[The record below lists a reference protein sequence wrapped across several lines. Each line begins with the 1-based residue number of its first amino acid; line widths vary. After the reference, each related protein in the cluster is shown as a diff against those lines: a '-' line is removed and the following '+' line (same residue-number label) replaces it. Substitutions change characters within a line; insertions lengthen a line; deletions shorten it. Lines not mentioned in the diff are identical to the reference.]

1 MRRSGTKCAELVC
14 VWMRQRAVRFRK
26 DDGGM
31 KKKEARLLAAAL
43 LAGGSLLSL
52 TQASAVPMDSDR
64 SSAARAIDRS
74 ERDVRDAAE
83 KNAKAM
89 DMKNMN
95 VRVSAVIV
103 QGAGDE

>member
-1 MRRSGTKCAELVC
+1 MRRSGTKCAELVR
-14 VWMRQRAVRFRK
+14 VWMRQREVRFRK

-52 TQASAVPMDSDR
+52 TQVSAAPMDSDR
-64 SSAARAIDRS
+64 SSAARAIDSS

-83 KNAKAM
+83 KNAKDTAEQEG
-89 DMKNMN
+89 
-95 VRVSAVIV
+95 V
-103 QGAGDE
+103 

>member
-1 MRRSGTKCAELVC
+1 
-14 VWMRQRAVRFRK
+14 
-26 DDGGM
+26 M
-31 KKKEARLLAAAL
+31 KKKEARILAAAL
-43 LAGGSLLSL
+43 LAGGTLL
-52 TQASAVPMDSDR
+52 TVGQTSAAPMDDDR

-83 KNAKAM
+83 KNAKSM

-103 QGAGDE
+103 QGAGETSEATIRALLP